1 MDRETGKL
9 LEERSM
15 SLSIDLTDKVAIV
28 TGAGMGIG
36 EGVALALARAGAHV
50 VCNARTARDIER
62 TAAKAR
68 QLGVKAIAVPG
79 DVTVSEDMDKLVA
92 ATIHEFGR
100 VDLLINNAG
109 GTIFNGFLDV
119 SDEEFSFIFDWN
131 TKSAF
136 MLSKRIAPCMIRQGG
151 GVIINVSSAVG
162 HITARGMMAYGVA
175 KAGLDYLT
183 RSLADELAPLVRVN
197 AIALGS
203 IMTPAL
209 ERTLIE
215 ADESFGKTLTEKT
228 PLRCIGDAD
237 KVGETVAF
245 LCSPAADYITGDI
258 LRYDGG
264 LQDTNLPFRLPDYG
278 PNTVLKAGED

>member
-1 MDRETGKL
+1 
-9 LEERSM
+9 M
-15 SLSIDLTDKVAIV
+15 SVTVDLTDKVAIV

-50 VCNARTARDIER
+50 VCNARTAADIER
-62 TAAKAR
+62 TAER
-68 QLGVKAIAVPG
+68 VRESGVQSIAVPG
-79 DVTVSEDMDKLVA
+79 DVTVGEDLDRLVT
-92 ATIHEFGR
+92 ATLEKFGR

-109 GTIFNGFLDV
+109 GTIFNGFLDI
-119 SDEEFSFIFDWN
+119 SDDEFSFIFDWN

-136 MLSKRIAPCMIRQGG
+136 MLSKRVAPYMIRQGG
-151 GVIINVSSAVG
+151 GVIVNVSSAVG
-162 HITARGMMAYGVA
+162 HLTARGMMAYGVA

-183 RSLADELAPLVRVN
+183 RSLADELAPHVRVN

-215 ADESFGKTLTEKT
+215 QDESYGRTLKDKT
-228 PLRCIGDAD
+228 PLRTIGDAD

-245 LCSPAADYITGDI
+245 MCSSAADYINAEVI
-258 LRYDGG
+258 RYDGG
-264 LQDTNLPFRLPDYG
+264 LQDTNLPFRLPDYDADSALG
-278 PNTVLKAGED
+278 TGKE

>member
-1 MDRETGKL
+1 
-9 LEERSM
+9 M

-50 VCNARTARDIER
+50 VCNARTARDIEA
-62 TAAKAR
+62 TAEKAR
-68 QLGVKAIAVPG
+68 AFGVKALAVPG
-79 DVTVSEDMDKLVA
+79 DVTVAGDLDRLVA
-92 ATIHEFGR
+92 ATVQEFGQI
-100 VDLLINNAG
+100 DILINNAG
-109 GTIFNGFLDV
+109 GTIFNGCLDI
-119 SDEEFSFIFDWN
+119 SDDEFSFIFDWN

-136 MLSKRIAPCMIRQGG
+136 MLSKRVAPYMVNQGS

-162 HITARGMMAYGVA
+162 HLTGRGMMAYGVA

-183 RSLADELAPLVRVN
+183 RSLADELAPRVRVN

-209 ERTLIE
+209 RDKLIE
-215 ADESFGKTLTEKT
+215 AEASFGETLIEKT
-228 PLRCIGDAD
+228 PLRRIGDAD

-245 LCSPAADYITGDI
+245 LCSPAADYITGDV

-264 LQDTNLPFRLPDYG
+264 LQDTNLPFRLPDYE
-278 PNTVLKAGED
+278 PETVFDREKDNG

>member
-1 MDRETGKL
+1 
-9 LEERSM
+9 M
-15 SLSIDLTDKVAIV
+15 SLSIDLADKVAIV

-50 VCNARTARDIER
+50 VCNARTARDIDE
-62 TAAKAR
+62 TAAKVRAC
-68 QLGVKAIAVPG
+68 GVRALAVPG
-79 DVTVSEDMDKLVA
+79 DVTVAEDLDRLVS
-92 ATIHEFGR
+92 ATIQELGR
-100 VDLLINNAG
+100 IDILINNAG
-109 GTIFNGFLDV
+109 GTIFNGFLDI

-136 MLSKRIAPCMIRQGG
+136 MLSKRVAPYMIKQGS

-162 HITARGMMAYGVA
+162 HLTGRGMMAYGVA

-183 RSLADELAPLVRVN
+183 RSLADELAPRVRVN

-209 ERTLIE
+209 RAKLIE
-215 ADESFGKTLTEKT
+215 AEASFGETLIEKT
-228 PLRCIGDAD
+228 PLRSIGDAD

-245 LCSPAADYITGDI
+245 LCSPAADYITGDV

-264 LQDTNLPFRLPDYG
+264 LQDTNLPFRLPDYEPDSVFNRDNG
-278 PNTVLKAGED
+278 ITRES